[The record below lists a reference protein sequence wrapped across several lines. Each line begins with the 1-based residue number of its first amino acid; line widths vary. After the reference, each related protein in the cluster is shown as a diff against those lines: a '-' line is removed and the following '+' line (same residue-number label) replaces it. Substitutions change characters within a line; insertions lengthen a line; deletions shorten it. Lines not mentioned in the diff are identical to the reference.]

1 MTLIRRAG
9 GHQQCDMVKT
19 GTVSV
24 MKRVMTLLIAVMGS
38 QYSTVQ
44 YGTVRSTVQYSA
56 MQGTRAPVR
65 DT

>member
-1 MTLIRRAG
+1 
-9 GHQQCDMVKT
+9 MVKT

-44 YGTVRSTVQYSA
+44 YTVQYTVQCYA
-56 MQGTRAPVR
+56 G
-65 DT
+65 DTGAGP